1 MNARQDEMHIPLWQQ
16 GLSARVNVPPHSGS
30 AIVIATGAE
39 PQLERVLTTALHDAG
54 HGVIELGLLTPL
66 EQRIDHLNRRQS
78 ADADKMA
85 ARLLFAAEHLAAH
98 PVTDDLPLAFLGV
111 GPYAAAALIAA
122 AAHPEPARLATVV
135 CIGGRTALAG
145 DAIAHVPVPVLLV
158 AGGHDYPSLRMNR
171 DAYDQLPE
179 GTSLEVLSATTA
191 QLTTSPAREEVLR
204 LVTHWFDGRFGA
216 KALPGRASAH

>member
-16 GLSARVNVPPHSGS
+16 GLSARVDVPPHASG

-39 PQLERVLTTALHDAG
+39 PELEPALGRALHDTG
-54 HGVIELGLLTPL
+54 YGVIELALLTPL

-78 ADADKMA
+78 ADADEMA

-98 PVTDDLPLAFLGV
+98 PVTDDLPLAFLGA

-135 CIGGRTALAG
+135 SIAGRTALAG
-145 DAIAHVPVPVLLV
+145 DAIGHVPVPVLLV

-171 DAYDQLPE
+171 DAYGQLPD

-191 QLTTSPAREEVLR
+191 QLAISPAREEVLR
-204 LVTHWFDGRFGA
+204 LVTHWFDRRFGA
-216 KALPGRASAH
+216 RALPGQASAH